1 MDNYNKK
8 ISGVFQNFQKYKMS
22 LKDNIIIS
30 ESDESKENKVEECL
44 SNVDINVK
52 DFPDGIQTVLSTEF
66 GGIDVSGGQWQ
77 RLAIARGFYKDSEI
91 IVLDEPT
98 AAIDP
103 LEEYEVY
110 NNFKKIAKNKIAL
123 LVTHR
128 MGSCKIADRIIV
140 VDDGQIVEEGT
151 HEELMNKNGYYHK
164 MYEAQAQW
172 YN

>member
-1 MDNYNKK
+1 M
-8 ISGVFQNFQKYKMS
+8 
-22 LKDNIIIS
+22 
-30 ESDESKENKVEECL
+30 
-44 SNVDINVK
+44 
-52 DFPDGIQTVLSTEF
+52 
-66 GGIDVSGGQWQ
+66 
-77 RLAIARGFYKDSEI
+77 AIARGFYKDSEI